1 MGDTEFLR
9 TLHPASQ
16 CPNQA
21 NKLASRFMRTKGYT
35 DARPIGV
42 FVDGSLLYYY
52 YRMPEGVLE
61 LEVSEDKG
69 TWQRRVSDFIT
80 RPDEVEDMLGAEPVI
95 EAAQPTP
102 APGVMFQAPQV

>member
-1 MGDTEFLR
+1 
-9 TLHPASQ
+9 
-16 CPNQA
+16 
-21 NKLASRFMRTKGYT
+21 MRTKGYS

-61 LEVSEDKG
+61 LEVSEQQG

-80 RPDEVEDMLGAEPVI
+80 RADEVEDMLGPDPV
-95 EAAQPTP
+95 EEVSKPVAQSHV